1 MQMNVDERRRNRMG
15 RRSPQMNADKERHH
29 REDREERRADADELG
44 YRARTT
50 DMDEIRPE
58 VKQSVVEGGAALCCR
73 EWAPKDP
80 KGTVVCVHG
89 IRSHSAWY
97 LDSCAHL
104 ARKGYRVLFPDRRGS
119 GLNREGGSGG
129 EARVGG
135 WVADVEHFIARA
147 ARELPEKP
155 VHLIGIS
162 WGGRLAA
169 VVAAAGRVPVR
180 SVVLSTPGIVS
191 LRDCGLLTKIGVA
204 AALLTRADREFAI
217 PLDDPALFTDDPD
230 ERNYIDG
237 DKFGVRRVSARF
249 LLESRKLE
257 RLAKRSFRALSVPV
271 LLMLAGRD
279 EIVDNAGVKKLFEK
293 CPSADRVLKVY
304 PEARHTLEFD
314 ACREEYFDDLAAWFD
329 AHGEKS
335 SAAD

>member
-1 MQMNVDERRRNRMG
+1 M
-15 RRSPQMNADKERHH
+15 
-29 REDREERRADADELG
+29 
-44 YRARTT
+44 

-58 VKQSVVEGGAALCCR
+58 VRRSAVEGGAALCHR
-73 EWAPKDP
+73 EWDPKDP

-104 ARKGYRVLFPDRRGS
+104 ARKGYRVIFPDRRGS
-119 GLNREGGSGG
+119 GLNREEGKGGGVS
-129 EARVGG
+129 VGR
-135 WVADVEHFIARA
+135 WVADIEQFIARA
-147 ARELPEKP
+147 ARELPGKP
-155 VHLIGIS
+155 VHLLGIS

-180 SVVLSTPGIVS
+180 SVVFSTPGIVS
-191 LRDCGLLTKIGVA
+191 LRDCGFLTKIGVA
-204 AALLTRADREFAI
+204 AALLTGSAREFAV

-230 ERNYIDG
+230 ERNYIEG
-237 DKFGVRRVSARF
+237 DQFGVRRVRARF
-249 LLESRKLE
+249 LFESRRLE
-257 RLAKRSFRALSVPV
+257 RLAKRSFRALNVPV

-314 ACREEYFDDLAAWFD
+314 SCREEYFNDLAAWFD
-329 AHGEKS
+329 AHG
-335 SAAD
+335 